1 VLLYFY
7 LVSVWLSIL
16 FVGLYLHGFRF
27 FASFFP
33 SKVPF
38 VLSPFLMFIEFIS
51 YLVRLVSLSLRLF
64 ANIVAGHILLDT
76 ISMFFFY
83 MDMSVETS
91 VQIEKFAVGFF
102 L

>member
-1 VLLYFY
+1 M
-7 LVSVWLSIL
+7 
-16 FVGLYLHGFRF
+16 
-27 FASFFP
+27 
-33 SKVPF
+33 PF
-38 VLSPFLMFIEFIS
+38 LLSPFLMFIEFIS
-51 YLVRLVSLSLRLF
+51 YIVRLASLSLRLF

-91 VQIEKFAVGFF
+91 LHIEKFAVGFF